1 MNKNVPFALSFVL
14 VAVVVLL
21 AGCAT
26 VDNNASGDLKK
37 ASELNAELGKQYM
50 VQGRMEVALFKL
62 EKALRQNP
70 DNGQAHHYLA
80 EFYRRVD
87 DAKKADEHFRRAME
101 LLPDDA
107 ALANNYGAFLCS
119 QKKYDHANRL
129 FQRVLADPV
138 YARKDQVHENMG
150 LCAMQAGNIGLAQKH
165 LEAALR
171 MNHRLSK
178 ARLAM
183 AQLRYDRGHFEAA
196 YIEYKRFLE
205 AGQHS
210 AASLWLG
217 ALLERQRG
225 NMAAAKAYAVKLKVK
240 FPDSSEAQRLRA
252 LEAQGRF

>member
-1 MNKNVPFALSFVL
+1 MKWLFPVLLLLS
-14 VAVVVLL
+14 L
-21 AGCAT
+21 AGCGENP
-26 VDNNASGDLKK
+26 VRGQASDDKIAKVNLQ
-37 ASELNAELGKQYM
+37 LGIGYMNEGENKQAM
-50 VQGRMEVALFKL
+50 SKL
-62 EKALRQNP
+62 QKALRYDP
-70 DNGQAHHYLA
+70 DNPEIHNVLA
-80 EFYRRVD
+80 LLYSRLHEND
-87 DAKKADEHFRRAME
+87 KAAAHFRRAIS
-101 LLPDDA
+101 
-107 ALANNYGAFLCS
+107 LAPGEPRYHNNYGAFLCS

-138 YARKDQVHENMG
+138 YVRKDQVHENMG

-171 MNHRLSK
+171 MNHRLAK

-240 FPDSSEAQRLRA
+240 FPDSSEAQRLRT